1 MTAPP
6 TYRLPDGWWF
16 LFALLGGI
24 AGWVGLFALGRG
36 VAIWME
42 WI

>member
-1 MTAPP
+1 MTVRIP
-6 TYRLPDGWWF
+6 RGWW
-16 LFALLGGI
+16 LFPALLGGI

-36 VAIWME
+36 FGKWMG